1 MAVENNIKE
10 FFMDINSYRVDGKV
24 ALVIGGAGD
33 IGKAIAEALSSAG
46 ASIVLSSRKQENLDK
61 AAEEI
66 TLKTGG
72 KAKGIAAHIGKID
85 QAKGLVEQI
94 VKEFGRIDILVN
106 SSGSSFMV
114 DLVDVE
120 EWQWDAVMNVNL
132 KGPFFLAKEIAPVM
146 KEQGGGS
153 IINITSYMGVRVEQ
167 TLGVYC
173 ISKAAVIHMTRAM
186 AKEWGKWNIRVNAIA
201 PAWVHSRLA
210 DPFLQMEG
218 INDRM
223 LSQTVIGRFGE
234 PDDVAAI
241 ALYLSSDA
249 AKNQTAGIFPLDYG
263 MLT

>member
-1 MAVENNIKE
+1 
-10 FFMDINSYRVDGKV
+10 MDVSDYRVDGKV
-24 ALVIGGAGD
+24 AIVVGGAGD
-33 IGKAIAEALSSAG
+33 IGKAIATALSGAG
-46 ASIVLSSRKQENLDK
+46 AGVVISSRKQENLDK

-66 TLKTGG
+66 TGKTGG
-72 KAKGIAAHIGKID
+72 KVLPIASHIAKMD
-85 QAKGLVEQI
+85 QTKPFVEQ
-94 VKEFGRIDILVN
+94 VMKEFGRIDILVN
-106 SSGSSFMV
+106 SSGASFMV

-132 KGPFFLAKEIAPVM
+132 KGPFFLAKEIVPIM

-153 IINITSYMGVRVEQ
+153 IINITSYMGVRVEE

-186 AKEWGKWNIRVNAIA
+186 AKEWGKWNIRVNSIA

-218 INDRM
+218 VNDRM
-223 LSQTVIGRFGE
+223 LAQTVINRFGE

-241 ALYLSSDA
+241 ALYLASDA
-249 AKNQTAGIFPLDYG
+249 AKNQTAGYFPLDYG